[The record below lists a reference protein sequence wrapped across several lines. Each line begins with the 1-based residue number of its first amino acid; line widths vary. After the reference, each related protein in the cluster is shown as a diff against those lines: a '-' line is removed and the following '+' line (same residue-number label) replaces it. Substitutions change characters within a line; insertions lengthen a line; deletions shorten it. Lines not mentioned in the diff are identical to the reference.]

1 MTPDLLSSL
10 SLSTPELILAVGA
23 LVLLM
28 IGAYSRSNNTMT
40 VTGLSGPRSG
50 GGRTLAGLLRGAGR
64 CLWRRL
70 RAGCLR
76 RLHEDAGADRLGGD
90 AGHVDALWPAR
101 SISTSSNSRSWCC
114 SARSA
119 CSS

>member
-40 VTGLSGPRSG
+40 VTGLAVVV
-50 GGRTLAGLLRGAGR
+50 LAVAGLWLAFSG
-64 CLWRRL
+64 
-70 RAGCLR
+70 
-76 RLHEDAGADRLGGD
+76 
-90 AGHVDALWPAR
+90 
-101 SISTSSNSRSWCC
+101 
-114 SARSA
+114 
-119 CSS
+119 